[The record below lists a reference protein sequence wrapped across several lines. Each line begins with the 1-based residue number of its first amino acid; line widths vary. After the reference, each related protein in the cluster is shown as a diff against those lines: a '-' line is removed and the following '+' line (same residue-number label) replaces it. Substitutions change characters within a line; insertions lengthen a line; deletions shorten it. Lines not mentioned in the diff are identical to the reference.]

1 MSGFQPV
8 GAVAL
13 GVERAGPAVA
23 RDPMLWIRGRLDD
36 HRPLVRRVGHSRVLA
51 IADRHLHV
59 AFPTCLGIS

>member
-13 GVERAGPAVA
+13 GVEQAGPAVA

-36 HRPLVRRVGHSRVLA
+36 HRPLVRHVGHSRVLA
-51 IADRHLHV
+51 FADRHLLV
-59 AFPTCLGIS
+59 ALPTCLGIS